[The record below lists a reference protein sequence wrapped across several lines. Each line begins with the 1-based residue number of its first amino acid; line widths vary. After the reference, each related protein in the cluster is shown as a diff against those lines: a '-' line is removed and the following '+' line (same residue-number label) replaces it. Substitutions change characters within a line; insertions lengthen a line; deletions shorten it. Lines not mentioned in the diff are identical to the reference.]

1 MLTAGVTFVPALAAE
16 WLPADWKPI
25 PQLDAG
31 QVAPERGEWREV
43 YPRQSLLAATEVPN
57 TSILI
62 AVGDNETVSRSDD
75 AGVHWALAQNTP
87 SNRHLSAI
95 VALDNPELLVAAGDR
110 GLVLRSSDRGL
121 HWEEVPDLPT
131 EENLLALTAFSTTG
145 EIIAVGDGGVVL
157 RSEDRGAHWE
167 LVQAS
172 NISKTL
178 NAVAAIPDTNLVI
191 AVGGNGTV
199 LRSGDRGKH
208 WAQVPN
214 PSVDQRLLS
223 ITVVPKTRALIAVGE
238 NGAAVRS
245 DTEGMLWT
253 PLTTSTEQRLL
264 AVKSVHDH
272 LLLAVGDN
280 GTMLRSEDMGV
291 HWTTYH
297 TLTTERLLAIAVSQK
312 GRVLVTVGTKGV
324 ILRSTDG
331 GSRWDQVKDKPFD
344 RFLFSLTTSAGTEPL
359 IAVGDNGTVLMSDEF
374 GAQWSVV
381 PNMPTRQRLFSAV
394 SLPEERVVISVGDNG
409 TILRSEDA
417 GVHWTLVANVPTD
430 SNLLSVTRIGKGK
443 ALVAVGDNG
452 TVLRSED
459 KGQSWRL
466 VEQRKRPRLFGVA
479 ALQASDIVVAVGAN
493 GFLMRSEDR
502 GERWSEIQGVHAD
515 HNLLAVA
522 EVPDTTWLIAV
533 GDAGTMLRS
542 EDRGLH
548 WREISNR
555 PTNKDLWT
563 VAADDTHLL
572 VAAGEG
578 GAILRSNDRGITWVS
593 DITTTN
599 ATLRSIGFVT
609 ITGSPTLVAVGD
621 NGVIL
626 RTNASNVRRAASAVD
641 YGLPSIKGL
650 FGIAWR
656 YASGSHVYCDSVW
669 YRHSSKGSWQAIDAV
684 PVSWREGSRQA
695 YRMDWQPEFL
705 ASGTRIQY
713 AFTCED
719 SDLKVSWQEALPA
732 ILEQTW
738 SPPTPFWKE
747 VWTATINR
755 NLGATVV
762 VLGGVAW
769 IGAVLLLFRFAPL
782 RLAALHELLPESLA
796 PIGPAN
802 WVERVSCGLVD
813 SVIWLSNLLL
823 LSLATRP
830 RVLDAWV
837 AVRAEEVLNSF
848 TDRLPTVRDRA
859 IAIDLPVSLNGEE
872 SSSLW
877 PALRPLWNRLPF
889 AVLVTGPGGSGKTTL
904 ACQVARRALGEGGDQ
919 LRSGYKV
926 IPLLVE
932 RDVGLDAT
940 SVDGF
945 AKFHAGLLRVAVAQ
959 SEPISS
965 RFTLALLRNGR
976 VMPIVDGLSERS
988 VDSRDVYNP
997 GRHAF
1002 PAARIII
1009 TSRDEQLRGMTDTVR
1024 TRTIPAGSL
1033 YDFIAAYLE
1042 RKGESLTPEE
1052 IHRACADLT
1061 HLLRSTPCTPLL
1073 ATLWADHIIG
1083 NLGGVTGVADLKDRY
1098 VRRLLLPPAHGD
1110 EQLTDWLLD
1119 DLTRIAERELGNRYA
1134 PSQIT
1139 IASAIDALGETGS
1152 LDRPSANER
1161 LRILQASR
1169 LLEAVSDADNLVH
1182 VAPDPIA
1189 EHLVARL
1196 RCISLGR
1203 STHDSQ
1209 AFRRKL
1215 ERAKCPVDFLTA
1227 LQACFDHPDYGSKIS
1242 DDLRKWC
1249 SDHLR
1254 CAV

>member
-1 MLTAGVTFVPALAAE
+1 MPVLAAE

-43 YPRQSLLAATEVPN
+43 YPRQNLLAATEVPN
-57 TSILI
+57 SSILI
-62 AVGDNETVSRSDD
+62 AVGDNETVLRSDD
-75 AGVHWALAQNTP
+75 AGAHWALVQNTP
-87 SNRHLSAI
+87 THRHLSAI
-95 VALDNPELLVAAGDR
+95 VALDNPEILVAAGDR
-110 GLVLRSSDRGL
+110 GLVLRSNDHGL
-121 HWEEVPDLPT
+121 HWEEVRDVPT
-131 EENLLALTAFSTTG
+131 RENLLAVTAVSTIG

-157 RSEDRGAHWE
+157 RSEDRGVHWE
-167 LVQAS
+167 LVQVE
-172 NISKTL
+172 NITNTL
-178 NAVAAIPDTNLVI
+178 NAVAAIPETDLVI
-191 AVGGNGTV
+191 AVGGNGTI
-199 LRSGDRGKH
+199 LRSSDRGKH
-208 WAQVPN
+208 WTQVPN
-214 PSVDQRLLS
+214 PPVNQRLLS
-223 ITVVPKTRALIAVGE
+223 ITVVPNTRVLIAVGE
-238 NGAAVRS
+238 NGAAIRS
-245 DTEGMLWT
+245 DRDAIVWT
-253 PLTTSTEQRLL
+253 PILSTSTEHRLL
-264 AVKSVHDH
+264 AVKSVRDN

-280 GTMLRSEDMGV
+280 GTILRSADMGV
-291 HWTTYH
+291 HWTTH
-297 TLTTERLLAIAVSQK
+297 NTFTTERLLAIAVSEK
-312 GRVLVTVGTKGV
+312 EGVLVAVGTKGV

-331 GSRWDQVKDKPFD
+331 GSRWDQIKDKPFD
-344 RFLFSLTTSAGTEPL
+344 RFLFSVNKSTGVEPL
-359 IAVGDNGTVLMSDEF
+359 IAVGDNGIVLMSDSL
-374 GAQWSVV
+374 GAQWRVV

-394 SLPEERVVISVGDNG
+394 SLPEEKGLIAVGDSG
-409 TILRSEDA
+409 TIVRSEDA

-430 SNLLSVTRIGKGK
+430 SNLLSVTRIGKAK

-479 ALQASDIVVAVGAN
+479 ALQAGDMVVAVGAN
-493 GFLMRSEDR
+493 GFVMRSEDR
-502 GERWSEIQGVHAD
+502 GERWTEIQGVHVD
-515 HNLLAVA
+515 QNLLAVV
-522 EVPDTTWLIAV
+522 EVPDTTWVIAV
-533 GDAGTMLRS
+533 GDGGIMLRS

-563 VAADDTHLL
+563 VAADGTHLL

-578 GAILRSNDRGITWVS
+578 GAILRSVDGGLTWVS
-593 DITTTN
+593 DTTTTN

-609 ITGSPTLVAVGD
+609 IAGSSTLVVVGD

-626 RTNASNVRRAASAVD
+626 RSNASSVRRAASAVE
-641 YGLPSIKGL
+641 YGIPSIQQGL

-656 YASGSHVYCDSVW
+656 YAPGVHVYCDRVW
-669 YRHSSKGSWQAIDAV
+669 YRHSGEGSWQSIDAI

-695 YRMDWQPEFL
+695 YRIDWQPKFL

-713 AFTCED
+713 AFTCTD
-719 SDLKVSWQEALPA
+719 ADLKVSWQQALPA

-747 VWTATINR
+747 VWATIAR
-755 NLGATVV
+755 NPGATVV
-762 VLGGVAW
+762 VLSGVAW
-769 IGAVLLLFRFAPL
+769 TVAVLLLFRFAPL
-782 RLAALHELLPESLA
+782 RLAALHELLPEPLA
-796 PIGPAN
+796 PIGPPN
-802 WVERVSCGLVD
+802 WVERLQCGLID
-813 SVIWLSNLLL
+813 SMIWLSNVLL

-830 RVLDAWV
+830 HVLDAWV
-837 AVRAEEVLNSF
+837 DSHAEEALKSF

-872 SSSLW
+872 RSSLW
-877 PALRPLWNRLPF
+877 LALPQLWNRLPF

-904 ACQVARRALGEGGDQ
+904 ACQVARRALSEGGDR

-932 RDVGLDAT
+932 RDVGLEAT

-959 SEPISS
+959 SEPISG

-976 VMPIVDGLSERS
+976 VMLIVDGLSERS
-988 VDSRDVYNP
+988 AESRVVYDP
-997 GRHAF
+997 GRQAF
-1002 PAARIII
+1002 PATRIII
-1009 TSRDEQLRGMTDTVR
+1009 TSRDGQLPGMTDTVQ

-1033 YDFIAAYLE
+1033 YNFTAAYLE
-1042 RKGESLTPEE
+1042 RKGASLTSEE
-1052 IHRACADLT
+1052 IHRACADLA

-1083 NLGGVTGVADLKDRY
+1083 NSGGVTGVADLKDRY

-1119 DLTRIAERELGNRYA
+1119 DLTLIAERELGNRYT

-1139 IASAIDALGETGS
+1139 IASAIDALGNTGS
-1152 LDRPSANER
+1152 PDRPSANER

-1169 LLEAVSDADNLVH
+1169 LLEAVSDTDNLVH

-1203 STHDSQ
+1203 STHDWQ
-1209 AFRRKL
+1209 VFRRQL
-1215 ERAKCPVDFLTA
+1215 ERAKCPVDFLAA
-1227 LQACFDHPDYGSKIS
+1227 LGACFEHPDYGSKIS

-1249 SDHLR
+1249 SDHLSR
-1254 CAV
+1254 AA